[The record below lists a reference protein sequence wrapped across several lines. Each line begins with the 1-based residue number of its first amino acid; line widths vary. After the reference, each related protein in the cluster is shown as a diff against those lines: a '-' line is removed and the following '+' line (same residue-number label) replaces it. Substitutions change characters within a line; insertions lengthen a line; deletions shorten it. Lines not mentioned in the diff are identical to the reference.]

1 LKANRK
7 KETITLSIPPGTKDR
22 LEAIARRF
30 NIFWG
35 KSPSPSGLIAA
46 IAEGEIEIGEPF
58 TLSAKRVE
66 AIEEAIDRLLR
77 SGHIEKAQTLSNLLL
92 ERGKLSPQERRE
104 ISERVSQY
112 DRDWRLTVDRYIRD
126 RQPFRVMYVNSQ
138 GQELEFTVRC
148 AEIMFREKEF
158 YLEVWCEETEDLS
171 EEDRQDFPELVH
183 NRCLKFSRIQS
194 LMPIEERWRDSLDFM
209 EVQLQLTGD
218 LVRAYEGK
226 TRDIDD
232 RYVNGKRIITRKVSS
247 PFWLIREILPYGT
260 RCVVLTPNPLRERM
274 KQMLLNICRQYDSE

>member
-1 LKANRK
+1 VNRK
-7 KETITLSIPPGTKDR
+7 KETITLSIPPGTKDK
-22 LEAIARRF
+22 LEAIARHF

-46 IAEGEIEIGEPF
+46 IAKGELEIGEPF

-66 AIEEAIDRLLR
+66 AIKEAIDRLVR
-77 SGHIEKAQTLSNLLL
+77 SGYIEAAQTLSNFLL
-92 ERGKLSPQERRE
+92 EKGNLSPQERRE
-104 ISERVSQY
+104 ISEQVSQY

-126 RQPFRVMYVNSQ
+126 RQAFRVMYKNSQ

-158 YLEVWCEETEDLS
+158 YLEIWCEETEDLS
-171 EEDRQDFPELVH
+171 EADRRDFPELVH

-194 LMPIEERWRDSLDFM
+194 LIPIEEQWRESLNFIK
-209 EVQLQLTGD
+209 VQLQLTGD
-218 LVRAYEGK
+218 LVRGYERK

-232 RYVNGKRIITRKVSS
+232 QEVDGKRIITRKVSS
-247 PFWLIREILPYGT
+247 PFWLIREILPYED
-260 RCVVLTPNPLRERM
+260 RCIVLTPLPLRERI
-274 KQMLLNICRQYDSE
+274 KQMLLNLCERYESE